1 MNTNTAMSNTP
12 VRSPHA
18 VLKQVFGYKDF
29 RDGQEAIIAAALD
42 GQDSLVLLP
51 TGGGKSL
58 CYQVPA
64 LILDGVTVVISP
76 LISLMQDQVAQLKR
90 LAYRLHTLIT
100 AFL

>member
-12 VRSPHA
+12 VRSPQA

-51 TGGGKSL
+51 TGGGNHYAIK
-58 CYQVPA
+58 Y
-64 LILDGVTVVISP
+64 P
-76 LISLMQDQVAQLKR
+76 L
-90 LAYRLHTLIT
+90 
-100 AFL
+100 